1 VQRVNCQGTP
11 KRVNPFT
18 SRTFPAYTALP
29 KTGSG
34 PGILV
39 IQEIFGINPFI
50 RATCDYYASLG
61 YLAVAPDL
69 FWRLQPGIQ
78 LDPEKP
84 DEFQQALGLMGR
96 FDADKAVADMTA
108 TITAMRRHEAC
119 TGKVGTIGYCLGGKL
134 AYLMATR
141 SDADA
146 NAAYYGVGLDQLLGE
161 AKNITA
167 PLILHIAE
175 EDGFVPKQAQ
185 AAIRAGLA
193 GNPHVTIYSYA
204 GADHAFAREGGSHY
218 KADAARLANERTLKL
233 FTETL
238 ET

>member
-1 VQRVNCQGTP
+1 MTDLTLHATDGSGT
-11 KRVNPFT
+11 FQ
-18 SRTFPAYTALP
+18 AYAALP

-39 IQEIFGINPFI
+39 IQEIFGVNPFI

-78 LDPEKP
+78 LDAEKP
-84 DEFQQALGLMGR
+84 EEFQQGLALMGR
-96 FDADKAVADMTA
+96 FDIDKAVADMSA
-108 TITAMRRHEAC
+108 TVAAMRAHEAC

-141 SDADA
+141 SNADA
-146 NAAYYGVGLDQLLGE
+146 NAGYYGVGLDQLLDE
-161 AKNITA
+161 ARHITA

-175 EDGFVPKQAQ
+175 EDGFCPKEAQ
-185 AAIRAGLA
+185 AKIKAGLA
-193 GNPHVTIYSYA
+193 GNPHVTVYSYP
-204 GADHAFAREGGSHY
+204 GADHAFAREGGSHF
-218 KADAARLANERTLKL
+218 KPDAARLANERTMKL
-233 FTETL
+233 FSETL
-238 ET
+238 EA